1 MPLGFELYKLEILCP
16 NYGQPLELCRAVHG
30 NLPHFAGMRARF
42 FLPPQART
50 GFPSRGK
57 PVVRQNAAP
66 TRKKAGALPSIQ
78 QEARRL
84 IYTAWFF

>member
-16 NYGQPLELCRAVHG
+16 NYGQLLELCGAVHG

-42 FLPPQART
+42 FLPPQARKA
-50 GFPSRGK
+50 FPSRGSLWFGRTL
-57 PVVRQNAAP
+57 PR
-66 TRKKAGALPSIQ
+66 REKKAGALPSIQ